1 MDTEVKTLSPKAFT
15 HAFGEA
21 EKYNRRFC
29 FILGAGAS
37 RQAGISTGVEM
48 AKEWASQLP
57 EKYEKEELKMLME
70 KLGIDSIEPSSK
82 NYFGIYD
89 LRFYTDYQEGYAF
102 FERELENANPSLG
115 HQVLAKILAGKT
127 HNLAITTNFDSLIE
141 DALFIY
147 TDKRPLVVGHESLA
161 QFINLNVDRPI
172 VAKVHRSLYY
182 HPFNQQKEVN
192 ELAEE
197 WKDKLKDVFRVYTP
211 IVIGYAGGDQS
222 LMKFLR
228 DENVKMDKIYWCYWN
243 KEEPS
248 EEIKELVKSKN
259 GYLVPIES
267 FDYIMFMLSRR
278 LGIENPGKEMEK
290 ITKDRIERYNLQ
302 YDEFEKR
309 MREESSK
316 EEFLSSVVE
325 EMDSLNKQRLKDVE
339 NEETFEAYAEKGRI
353 YARTEKYEEA
363 IQAFT
368 KALELNPQDSVTY
381 YNRGLAYSMVDE
393 GEKAIEDYT
402 KALELNPQYSS
413 AYNNRGVVYNELGEN
428 EKAIEDYTKALEINP
443 KYSDAYYNRGFS
455 YSALG
460 ENEKAIED
468 YTEAIRINA
477 QHSAAYYNRGYVYD
491 ELGENEKAL
500 EDYTKAIEISP
511 KDSDAYYN
519 RGLIYRTLGQHKKA
533 EEDMKKAKELEE
545 KG

>member
-15 HAFGEA
+15 HTFGEA

-29 FILGAGAS
+29 FILGSGAS

-48 AKEWASQLP
+48 AKEWALQLP
-57 EKYEKEELKMLME
+57 EKYEKEELKRLMN
-70 KLGIDSIEPSSK
+70 KLGIDSIEASSK

-192 ELAEE
+192 KLAEE
-197 WKDKLKDVFRVYTP
+197 WQEKLKDIFRVYTP

-228 DENVKMDKIYWCYWN
+228 DENVKMEKIYWCYWN

-248 EEIKELVKSKN
+248 EEIKQLVKSKN

-267 FDYIMFMLSRR
+267 FDYIMFMLSRK

-290 ITKDRIERYNLQ
+290 LTKDRIERYNSQ

-325 EMDSLNKQRLKDVE
+325 EMDSLNKQLLKDVE
-339 NEETFEAYAEKGRI
+339 NEDTFKAYVEKGRI
-353 YARTEKYEEA
+353 YARMKKRKEA

-368 KALELNPQDSVTY
+368 KALELNSQDSGLY
-381 YNRGLAYSMVDE
+381 FNRGFSYRSL
-393 GEKAIEDYT
+393 GENAKALEDYT
-402 KALELNPQYSS
+402 KA
-413 AYNNRGVVYNELGEN
+413 
-428 EKAIEDYTKALEINP
+428 IEINP
-443 KYSDAYYNRGFS
+443 KYSDAYYNRGLV
-455 YSALG
+455 YRALG
-460 ENEKAIED
+460 QYE
-468 YTEAIRINA
+468 R
-477 QHSAAYYNRGYVYD
+477 
-491 ELGENEKAL
+491 
-500 EDYTKAIEISP
+500 
-511 KDSDAYYN
+511 
-519 RGLIYRTLGQHKKA
+519 A
-533 EEDMKKAKELEE
+533 EEDEKKAKELADEY
-545 KG
+545 